1 MITNF
6 KKRKQGV
13 AEFSL
18 GLAGILLC
26 FILPSGGWCYIPL
39 VILGILSAILI
50 GTNDELTEEEK
61 NVIKKRNLPALIVWI
76 AAMIGCYLIA
86 RLVFTPEWPWFVL
99 STYVFL
105 TTHGALFLAPIHLEK
120 K

>member
-76 AAMIGCYLIA
+76 AAMIGCYL
-86 RLVFTPEWPWFVL
+86 
-99 STYVFL
+99 
-105 TTHGALFLAPIHLEK
+105 
-120 K
+120 